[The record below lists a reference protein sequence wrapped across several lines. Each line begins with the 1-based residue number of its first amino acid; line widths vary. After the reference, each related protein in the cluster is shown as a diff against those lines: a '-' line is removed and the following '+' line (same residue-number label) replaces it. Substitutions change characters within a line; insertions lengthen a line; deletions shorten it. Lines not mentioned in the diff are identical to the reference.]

1 MLWHGFQM
9 MKKLSLPA
17 CLASVI
23 LTVANSAFAAPAG
36 SDPLTGAEFEA
47 YATGKTLTFAED
59 GQPYGAEEYLP
70 GNRVRWAFDQD
81 TCKEGIWYES
91 GQNICFVYEDGS
103 APQCWQF
110 FVESDK
116 LKAVFQGE
124 SGTELYEAWASDGP
138 LSCMGP
144 QVGV

>member
-1 MLWHGFQM
+1 MSYRM
-9 MKKLSLPA
+9 MIRPLSLPGL
-17 CLASVI
+17 LAVLYLPAI
-23 LTVANSAFAAPAG
+23 SAMAAE
-36 SDPLTGAEFEA
+36 PLSGEEFEA
-47 YATGKTLTFAED
+47 YATGKTLTFAEN
-59 GQPYGAEEYLP
+59 GEPYGAEQYLP
-70 GNRVRWAFDQD
+70 GQRVRWAFDQD
-81 TCKEGIWYES
+81 TCKEGIWYE
-91 GQNICFVYEDGS
+91 QDDNICFVYEDGT

-116 LKAVFQGE
+116 LRAVFQGD

>member
-1 MLWHGFQM
+1 M
-9 MKKLSLPA
+9 MIRPLSLPGL
-17 CLASVI
+17 LAVLYLPAI
-23 LTVANSAFAAPAG
+23 SAMAAE
-36 SDPLTGAEFEA
+36 PLSGEEFEA
-47 YATGKTLTFAED
+47 YATGKTLTFAEN
-59 GQPYGAEEYLP
+59 GEPYGAEQYLP
-70 GNRVRWAFDQD
+70 GQRVRWAFDQD
-81 TCKEGIWYES
+81 TCKEGIWYE
-91 GQNICFVYEDGS
+91 QDDNICFVYEDGT

-116 LKAVFQGE
+116 LRAVFQGD